1 MIKLNYRI
9 VCGVALL
16 MLSGSGFAGEITRQT
31 AEELMVECQRQR
43 QEQIAPY
50 KEKAIEDCITKRRRD
65 RDYCESYNRNY
76 GERTAG
82 GTSAGMFWGLPV
94 CEEAVAAEKYFR
106 MNPGKKTYNT
116 PW

>member
-1 MIKLNYRI
+1 MMLHQLIQTMMESLMNWIQMMIMM
-9 VCGVALL
+9 VL
-16 MLSGSGFAGEITRQT
+16 MIQ
-31 AEELMVECQRQR
+31 MRQR
-43 QEQIAPY
+43 QEQIAPH

-76 GERTAG
+76 GQRTAG

-106 MNPGKKTYNT
+106 MNPGKKTYKTT
-116 PW
+116 P